1 MRIATRLYLGFAII
15 LVLMLG
21 LTAYGIFQVVQVD
34 NRLTKVN
41 QQDSVEQRQAI
52 NFRGSVHDR
61 AISIR
66 DAVLVGDR
74 DAAQTHLRDVER
86 LAADYQEAAQTLDQL
101 YR

>member
-41 QQDSVEQRQAI
+41 QQDSVEQRTKPAI
-52 NFRGSVHDR
+52 RANFPY
-61 AISIR
+61 
-66 DAVLVGDR
+66 
-74 DAAQTHLRDVER
+74 LRR
-86 LAADYQEAAQTLDQL
+86 LASCN
-101 YR
+101 